1 MFNKGK
7 RMTNRI
13 NTETWLVEQDIPP
26 MAGQPDMGAGGPP
39 MGQPGMPQDPMG
51 TGDQQMD
58 PNAMSVDTQPGEEDI
73 SQDPPYPEMPEE
85 QDQEDD
91 FERWKMNF
99 VKESIKGD
107 PNAQVNRI
115 LQIRDRE
122 LDAYPRKFV
131 EDNLD
136 INFLRQNS
144 NIFQV
149 SQEIRKLIKK
159 DFDRTHP
166 ATTLVNHITSILEQS
181 PLLNEVYIK
190 CMGLG
195 GAKGDQHRK
204 FLAALLGAVQI
215 GSGGQNEDLV
225 FEEADYSIRIST
237 RLNSKWGDVSLGRW
251 YLKED
256 DPERYLKEAERDRL
270 DGGSP
275 EEKDVLRR
283 RVVIESIADRFM
295 ERAFII
301 NVVTNDGTVQH
312 LGWDLGNSLKS
323 AYLDGKLVVRTKDND
338 TREAF
343 IDEEGSI
350 VAVPNMDIYYIKEGE
365 ELNRAGKIDLEELEF
380 ISHRDGQLYL
390 TAPVELI
397 KEAAVT
403 LQGILFRETLW
414 PGNPSDLLRVM
425 RCAPS
430 CPEILLRQ
438 C

>member
-1 MFNKGK
+1 
-7 RMTNRI
+7 MTNRI
-13 NTETWLVEQDIPP
+13 NTSTWLVEQDIPP

-51 TGDQQMD
+51 TGDQQAD
-58 PNAMSVDTQPGEEDI
+58 PNAMSMDMQPGEEDI
-73 SQDPPYPEMPEE
+73 SQDPAYPEMPEE
-85 QDQEDD
+85 RDEDQD

-107 PNAQVNRI
+107 PNAQVNLI

-144 NIFQV
+144 NVFQA

-166 ATTLVNHITSILEQS
+166 GTTVVNHITAIMEKS
-181 PLLNEVYIK
+181 PMLNEVYVKI
-190 CMGLG
+190 MGLG
-195 GAKGDQHRK
+195 GAKADQHRK
-204 FLAALLGAVQI
+204 FVAALLGAVQI

-237 RLNSKWGDVSLGRW
+237 RFNTKWGDVNIGRW

-256 DPERYLKEAERDRL
+256 DPERYLKEAERNRL

-283 RVVIESIADRFM
+283 RVVIESIADKFM
-295 ERAFII
+295 ERAFLI
-301 NVVTNDGTVQH
+301 NVVTNDGTIQH
-312 LGWDLGNSLKS
+312 LGWDLGNSLKA
-323 AYLDGKLVVRTKDND
+323 AYLDGKLVVRTRDND

-350 VAVPNMDIYYIKEGE
+350 VAVPNMDIYYIKESE
-365 ELNRAGKIDLEELEF
+365 ELNRAGKVDLEELEF

-403 LQGILFRETLW
+403 LQGMLFRETLW
-414 PGNPSDLLRVM
+414 PGNPSDLLRVQ
-425 RCAPS
+425 RCVPS
-430 CPEILLRQ
+430 APEILLRQ